1 MALFAIG
8 DLHLSLGADKPMDVF
23 PGWEGYVEKLEA
35 NWRALVRPEDTVVLA
50 GDTSWAMNLKDTRAD
65 FAFLQGLP
73 GQKWM
78 LKGNHDYWW
87 TTARKMETFLAQ
99 EGFDTLHILHNN
111 ACIVG
116 DTALCGT
123 RGWPFDD
130 AAAQGE
136 KLMAREAGRLRM
148 SLQAA
153 GDTPNRIAFLH
164 YPPVFPGSSAAELV
178 NVLREFGVKE
188 CYYGHLH
195 GKSIRY
201 AMQGDV
207 EGIRYRLI
215 SADGLKFCPY
225 KLSRTAQ
232 G

>member
-1 MALFAIG
+1 MALFVLG
-8 DLHLSLGADKPMDVF
+8 DTHLSLGASKPMDIF
-23 PGWEGYVEKLEA
+23 PGWDGYLERLER
-35 NWRALVRPEDTVVLA
+35 NWRKLITPQDTIVLA
-50 GDTSWAMNLKDTRAD
+50 GDISWAMRLTDTRKD
-65 FAFLQGLP
+65 FAFLQELP
-73 GQKWM
+73 GQKLIM
-78 LKGNHDYWW
+78 KGNHDYWW
-87 TTARKMETFLAQ
+87 TTANKMNAYLKA

-111 ACIVG
+111 ACIIG

-153 GDTPNRIAFLH
+153 GDTLRKIAFLH
-164 YPPVFPGSSAAELV
+164 YPPVYPGASAKELV
-178 NVLREFGVKE
+178 EVLQEFGVTE

-201 AMQGDV
+201 AVQGTVD
-207 EGIRYRLI
+207 GIAYRLI
-215 SADGLKFCPY
+215 SADGLAFCPY
-225 KLSRTAQ
+225 KI